1 MNQGQTY
8 NNCEHHG
15 MPQCKYKDDE
25 LMKNLVSYLEPQA
38 GYTFTASG
46 VEYGKMLE
54 EVNNKMCSSCDSF
67 KAIKSK

>member
-15 MPQCKYKDDE
+15 MPQFKYQDDE

-38 GYTFTASG
+38 DYTFTASG
-46 VEYGKMLE
+46 VEYGKMQG

-67 KAIKSK
+67 EAIKSK